1 MPRRVLPLPLGE
13 SEREELSA
21 LRRARTSAHGLAD
34 RATIVLAAAAGESH
48 AAIARRLGCSV
59 PTVML
64 WRRRFAERGIAG
76 LRDEARSG
84 RPPRYGEGFR
94 AELIAKTLKQPEATT
109 HWSTRRLA
117 KEVGASASTVRR
129 IWQSERL
136 KPHRVE
142 TFKFSRDPRLVEKVI
157 EVVGLYLHP
166 PEGAIVLSVDEK
178 TQIQALSRTQ
188 PLLPL
193 RPGQVARRSHDYK
206 RSGTTDLYA
215 ALEIA
220 SGKVI
225 TRNTER
231 HRAREFLE
239 FLHLIERR
247 YPKRRYPGREIHLVL
262 DNSSSH
268 KAKEVQRWLADKRHS
283 RFKLHFTP
291 TSASWLNQVETW
303 LRILTEQVIRRGN
316 DESVRALV
324 ARIERFARQWTEG
337 ATPFVW
343 VKTAEE
349 ILAKAVRKP
358 QETSGAAHWSET
370 TSDRPLSCGVDPRIS
385 EWPEV
390 AAATCS
396 SVAHRCPRAAAT
408 S

>member
-13 SEREELSA
+13 GERAALTG
-21 LRRARTSAHGLAD
+21 LRRARSSEHGLAD
-34 RATIVLAAAAGESH
+34 RAAIVLAAADGESH

-64 WRRRFAERGIAG
+64 WRRRFAEHGIAG

-84 RPPRYGEGFR
+84 RPPTYGERFR
-94 AELIAKTLKQPEATT
+94 AELIATTLKQPAATT

-117 KEVGASASTVRR
+117 KEVGASATTVRR
-129 IWQSERL
+129 IWKAERL

-142 TFKFSRDPRLVEKVI
+142 TFKFSRDPRLVDKVI
-157 EVVGLYLHP
+157 DVVGLYLHP

-188 PLLPL
+188 PMLPMG
-193 RPGQVARRSHDYK
+193 PGQVERRSHDYK
-206 RSGTTDLYA
+206 RNGTTDLYA
-215 ALEIA
+215 ALEVA
-220 SGKVI
+220 SGTVT
-225 TRNTER
+225 TRHTER

-239 FLHLIERR
+239 FLGLLERR
-247 YPKRRYPGREIHLVL
+247 YPKRRYPGMTLHLVL
-262 DNSSSH
+262 DNSSTH
-268 KAKEVQRWLADKRHS
+268 KAKEVERWLAEKRHA

-303 LRILTEQVIRRGN
+303 FGILTEQVIRRG
-316 DESVRALV
+316 DDPSVRALI
-324 ARIERFARQWTEG
+324 ARIERFVREWSEG

-358 QETSGAAHWSET
+358 QETSGAGH
-370 TSDRPLSCGVDPRIS
+370 
-385 EWPEV
+385 
-390 AAATCS
+390 
-396 SVAHRCPRAAAT
+396 
-408 S
+408 

>member
-13 SEREELSA
+13 GERAALDG
-21 LRRARTSAHGLAD
+21 LRRARTSEHGLAD
-34 RATIVLAAAAGESH
+34 RAAIILAAAGGESH

-84 RPPRYGEGFR
+84 RPRRYGERFR
-94 AELIAKTLKQPEATT
+94 AELIATTLKKPGATT

-129 IWQSERL
+129 IWKTERL

-142 TFKFSRDPRLVEKVI
+142 TFKFSRDPQLVEKVI
-157 EVVGLYLHP
+157 DVVGLYLHP

-188 PLLPL
+188 PMLPMG
-193 RPGQVARRSHDYK
+193 PGQVERRSHDY
-206 RSGTTDLYA
+206 RRNGTTDLYA

-220 SGKVI
+220 SGTVI
-225 TRNTER
+225 TKHTER
-231 HRAREFLE
+231 HRAKEFLD
-239 FLHLIERR
+239 FLGLLERR
-247 YPKRRYPGREIHLVL
+247 YPKRRYPGVALHLVL
-262 DNSSSH
+262 DNSSTH
-268 KAKEVQRWLADKRHS
+268 KAKAVERWLAEKRHA

-303 LRILTEQVIRRGN
+303 FGILTEQVIRRGN

-324 ARIERFARQWTEG
+324 ARIERFTREWSEG

-343 VKTAEE
+343 VKTADE

-358 QETSGAAHWSET
+358 QETSGAGH
-370 TSDRPLSCGVDPRIS
+370 
-385 EWPEV
+385 
-390 AAATCS
+390 
-396 SVAHRCPRAAAT
+396 
-408 S
+408 

>member
-1 MPRRVLPLPLGE
+1 MRAVPRRVLPLPLV
-13 SEREELSA
+13 ERERDELSG
-21 LRRARTSAHGLAD
+21 LRRARTTEHGVAE
-34 RATIVLAAAAGESH
+34 RAAIVLAAADGESH
-48 AAIARRLGCSV
+48 TAIARRLGCSV

-84 RPPRYGEGFR
+84 RPPTYGERFR
-94 AELIAKTLKQPEATT
+94 QELIAKTLRKPGATT

-129 IWQSERL
+129 IWKSERL
-136 KPHRVE
+136 RPHRVE

-157 EVVGLYLHP
+157 DVVGLYLHP

-188 PLLPL
+188 PMLPL
-193 RPGQVARRSHDYK
+193 GPGQPARRSHDYK
-206 RSGTTDLYA
+206 RNGTTDLYA
-215 ALEIA
+215 ALDVA
-220 SGKVI
+220 SGKVT

-231 HRAREFLE
+231 HRAKEFLD
-239 FLHLIERR
+239 FLRLLERT
-247 YPKRRYPGREIHLVL
+247 YPKRRHPGAEIHLVL
-262 DNSSSH
+262 DNSSTH
-268 KAKEVQRWLADKRHS
+268 KAKEGERWLAEKRHA

-303 LRILTEQVIRRGN
+303 LGILTEQVIRRG
-316 DESVRALV
+316 DDDSVRALI
-324 ARIERFARQWTEG
+324 ARIERFVREWSEG

-358 QETSGAAHWSET
+358 QETSGAGH
-370 TSDRPLSCGVDPRIS
+370 
-385 EWPEV
+385 
-390 AAATCS
+390 
-396 SVAHRCPRAAAT
+396 
-408 S
+408 

>member
-1 MPRRVLPLPLGE
+1 MPRRVLPLPLA
-13 SEREELSA
+13 EREREALDG
-21 LRRARTSAHGLAD
+21 LRRARTTEHGLAD
-34 RATIVLAAAAGESH
+34 RAAIVLAAAAGESH

-64 WRRRFAERGIAG
+64 WRRRFAEHGIAG

-84 RPPRYGEGFR
+84 RPPKYGERFR
-94 AELIAKTLKQPEATT
+94 QELIAKTLKQPPATT

-117 KEVGASASTVRR
+117 KEVGASATTVRR
-129 IWQSERL
+129 IWKSERL
-136 KPHRVE
+136 RPHRLE
-142 TFKFSRDPRLVEKVI
+142 TFKFSRDPQLVQKVCD
-157 EVVGLYLHP
+157 VVGLYLHP

-193 RPGQVARRSHDYK
+193 RPGQPERRSHDYK
-206 RSGTTDLYA
+206 RNGTTDLYA

-220 SGKVI
+220 SGKV
-225 TRNTER
+225 TTKSTER
-231 HRAREFLE
+231 HRAVEFLE

-247 YPKRRYPGREIHLVL
+247 YPKRRYPGAEIHLVL

-268 KAKEVQRWLADKRHS
+268 KAKEVQRWLAERRHA

-303 LRILTEQVIRRGN
+303 LGILTEQVIRRGN

-324 ARIERFARQWTEG
+324 ARIERFVRQWSEG
-337 ATPFVW
+337 AT
-343 VKTAEE
+343 
-349 ILAKAVRKP
+349 
-358 QETSGAAHWSET
+358 
-370 TSDRPLSCGVDPRIS
+370 
-385 EWPEV
+385 
-390 AAATCS
+390 
-396 SVAHRCPRAAAT
+396 
-408 S
+408 